1 MKPLPSAQ
9 QNFMNETIKENEA
22 KALNYQVDTGN
33 LLRSREKEMSEI
45 KDAYKEKHRK
55 CQAWEK
61 VRCLALLY
69 ISLS

>member
-1 MKPLPSAQ
+1 MKPLPSAK
-9 QNFMNETIKENEA
+9 QNFMNNTIKENEA
-22 KALNYQVDTGN
+22 KALNYQADTGN
-33 LLRSREKEMSEI
+33 LLRSREKEISEI

-61 VRCLALLY
+61 VSCLPLLY